1 MPKVRPKTQLSLSDL
16 DLQVAK
22 ELEILI
28 DLQVAKEL
36 KIKFEKVLIFQDF
49 D

>member
-16 DLQVAK
+16 EVAK

-36 KIKFEKVLIFQDF
+36 KIKFEKALIFQDF